1 MTKPIKPKKRK
12 REMLVTLRQH
22 EVEAAV
28 IAYVVTQ
35 GINITG
41 KKLEVQFS
49 SARSAGGL
57 LAEVDLIEPGTEPV
71 SNPVKRVIVAEAPRE
86 QLPVKES
93 RATVI
98 SAPQPIPAPV
108 VVQEAKAED
117 CKVEPEPVKEV
128 TAEEPKVEKVNPFAP
143 VPVNPFAPV
152 AAPVQEPDDS
162 LDSSDDVPA
171 TPQEDPAPAPAARVT
186 SLFS

>member
-1 MTKPIKPKKRK
+1 MTKPIKPKKRE

-28 IAYVVTQ
+28 IAYVATQ

-57 LAEVDLIEPGTEPV
+57 LAEVDLIEPGIEPV
-71 SNPVKRVIVAEAPRE
+71 NNPVKRVIVAEAPRE

-93 RATVI
+93 QATV
-98 SAPQPIPAPV
+98 SAAPQPMPAPM
-108 VVQEAKAED
+108 VVQEAKAE
-117 CKVEPEPVKEV
+117 
-128 TAEEPKVEKVNPFAP
+128 EPKIEKVNPFAP
-143 VPVNPFAPV
+143 VSAPM
-152 AAPVQEPDDS
+152 QEPGDS
-162 LDSSDDVPA
+162 LDNSDYVSDA
-171 TPQEDPAPAPAARVT
+171 PQEEAAPAPAARVT

>member
-28 IAYVVTQ
+28 IAYVATQ

-57 LAEVDLIEPGTEPV
+57 LAEVDLIEPSTEPV

-93 RATVI
+93 QATVI
-98 SAPQPIPAPV
+98 AAPQPMPA
-108 VVQEAKAED
+108 Q
-117 CKVEPEPVKEV
+117 
-128 TAEEPKVEKVNPFAP
+128 
-143 VPVNPFAPV
+143 
-152 AAPVQEPDDS
+152 
-162 LDSSDDVPA
+162 
-171 TPQEDPAPAPAARVT
+171 
-186 SLFS
+186 

>member
-28 IAYVVTQ
+28 IAYVATQ

-57 LAEVDLIEPGTEPV
+57 LAEVDLIEPSTEPV

-93 RATVI
+93 QATVI
-98 SAPQPIPAPV
+98 AAPQPMPAPV
-108 VVQEAKAED
+108 IVQEAKAEA
-117 CKVEPEPVKEV
+117 CKVEPEPVKEAK
-128 TAEEPKVEKVNPFAP
+128 AEEPKIEKVNPFAP

-152 AAPVQEPDDS
+152 AAPVQEPGDS
-162 LDSSDDVPA
+162 LDSSDDVPV
-171 TPQEDPAPAPAARVT
+171 TPQEDPAPSPAARVT

>member
-28 IAYVVTQ
+28 IAYVATQ

-93 RATVI
+93 QATVI
-98 SAPQPIPAPV
+98 AAPQPMPAPV
-108 VVQEAKAED
+108 IVQEAKAEA
-117 CKVEPEPVKEV
+117 CKVEPEPVKEAK
-128 TAEEPKVEKVNPFAP
+128 AEEPKIEKVNPFAP

-152 AAPVQEPDDS
+152 AAPVQEPGDS
-162 LDSSDDVPA
+162 LDSSDDVPV
-171 TPQEDPAPAPAARVT
+171 TPQEDPAPSPAARVT

>member
-28 IAYVVTQ
+28 IAYVATQ

-57 LAEVDLIEPGTEPV
+57 LAEVDLIEPGVEPV
-71 SNPVKRVIVAEAPRE
+71 NNPVKRVIVAEAPRE

-93 RATVI
+93 QATVI
-98 SAPQPIPAPV
+98 AAPQPMPEPV
-108 VVQEAKAED
+108 AVKEAKAKD
-117 CKVEPEPVKEV
+117 YKVEPEPVKE
-128 TAEEPKVEKVNPFAP
+128 AKSEEPKAEK
-143 VPVNPFAPV
+143 VNPFAPV
-152 AAPVQEPDDS
+152 AAPVQEAGDI
-162 LDSSDDVPA
+162 LDSSDDAPVM
-171 TPQEDPAPAPAARVT
+171 PQEEEETVPAPAARVT

>member
-1 MTKPIKPKKRK
+1 
-12 REMLVTLRQH
+12 MLVTLRQH

-28 IAYVVTQ
+28 IAYVATQ

-57 LAEVDLIEPGTEPV
+57 LAEVDLIEPGIEPV
-71 SNPVKRVIVAEAPRE
+71 NNPVKRVIVAEAPRE

-93 RATVI
+93 QATV
-98 SAPQPIPAPV
+98 SAAPQPMPAPV
-108 VVQEAKAED
+108 VVQEAKVED
-117 CKVEPEPVKEV
+117 YKVEPEPVQEAK
-128 TAEEPKVEKVNPFAP
+128 AEEPKTEKVNPFAP
-143 VPVNPFAPV
+143 AKVNPFAPV
-152 AAPVQEPDDS
+152 SAPVQEPGDS
-162 LDSSDDVPA
+162 LDNSDYVSDA
-171 TPQEDPAPAPAARVT
+171 PQEEAAPAPAARVT

>member
-28 IAYVVTQ
+28 IAYVATQ

-57 LAEVDLIEPGTEPV
+57 LAEVDLIEPGIEPV
-71 SNPVKRVIVAEAPRE
+71 NNPVKRVIVAEAPRE

-93 RATVI
+93 QATV
-98 SAPQPIPAPV
+98 SAAPQPMPAPV
-108 VVQEAKAED
+108 VVQEAKAE
-117 CKVEPEPVKEV
+117 
-128 TAEEPKVEKVNPFAP
+128 EPKTEKVNPFAP
-143 VPVNPFAPV
+143 VF
-152 AAPVQEPDDS
+152 APVQEPGDS
-162 LDSSDDVPA
+162 LDNSDYVSDA
-171 TPQEDPAPAPAARVT
+171 PQEEAAPAPAARVT